1 MEYTFDQ
8 NSNVWKW
15 AEEKDYIGKYSAGN
29 YAGNYFL
36 VQKDWGLFSLLQDAN
51 CRMRD
56 SDESAAIE
64 DIIMPFF
71 DGKVCRNECEEFMDL
86 ACSVDDFQDLNLTVC
101 NLLEDE
107 EGEKDKGEEDKGE
120 EDDGEWEIK
129 ITCRSAPNVDDAIQ
143 EGEKLYA
150 RTVQLEAKNETL
162 KLENARLLG
171 LLSREGE
178 KAHVQQHST
187 STLEAAGNKNGNKK
201 PPSPPPG
208 LVREVMNFNNC
219 DEEAAKE
226 MIIDDF
232 FGNVTSKVYENND
245 VANSLLVRNG
255 IRQKLE
261 EHGWDLSVILA
272 IYEQAFARD
281 GDEQAAIADVQ
292 QWMNPTP
299 AGAAAARA
307 RWDEE
312 KKMKVEKTKYRFAV
326 KGERT
331 VLYTMCVEACTKE
344 EALELAENGE
354 GEYEHDK
361 EWESCTGEVNQV
373 TSN

>member
-1 MEYTFDQ
+1 M
-8 NSNVWKW
+8 
-15 AEEKDYIGKYSAGN
+15 
-29 YAGNYFL
+29 
-36 VQKDWGLFSLLQDAN
+36 
-51 CRMRD
+51 
-56 SDESAAIE
+56 
-64 DIIMPFF
+64 
-71 DGKVCRNECEEFMDL
+71 
-86 ACSVDDFQDLNLTVC
+86 
-101 NLLEDE
+101 
-107 EGEKDKGEEDKGE
+107 
-120 EDDGEWEIK
+120 
-129 ITCRSAPNVDDAIQ
+129 
-143 EGEKLYA
+143 
-150 RTVQLEAKNETL
+150 
-162 KLENARLLG
+162 
-171 LLSREGE
+171 
-178 KAHVQQHST
+178 
-187 STLEAAGNKNGNKK
+187 
-201 PPSPPPG
+201 
-208 LVREVMNFNNC
+208 
-219 DEEAAKE
+219 
-226 MIIDDF
+226 
-232 FGNVTSKVYENND
+232 YENNNEL
-245 VANSLLVRNG
+245 VNSLLVRNG